1 MSGSVVETI
10 IGAVVIAVAGFFL
23 TYAYTSTGSRSLAG
37 YPLVAK
43 FDRVDGLTI
52 GGDVRMSG
60 IKIGTVTA
68 QSLDPESYRAVVNFT
83 VDSDIKIPD
92 DSAAKIASLG
102 LLGGNYLALEP
113 GGSDNMLKPGDEVRY
128 TQGAVSLLDLIGQA
142 IFSSTS
148 GGSGG
153 SGGGEKP

>member
-1 MSGSVVETI
+1 MSGSIVETI

-23 TYAYTSTGSRSLAG
+23 TYAYTSTGNRGLGG
-37 YPLVAK
+37 YALVAK
-43 FDRVDGLTI
+43 FDKVDGLSI

-60 IKIGTVTA
+60 IKVGTVTG

-83 VDSDIKIPD
+83 VDSNIKIPD

-113 GGSDNMLKPGDEVRY
+113 GGSDNMLKAGEEMRY

-148 GGSGG
+148 GSSSGSGG
-153 SGGGEKP
+153 AKQ

>member
-1 MSGSVVETI
+1 MSGSIVETI

-23 TYAYTSTGSRSLAG
+23 TYAYTSTGSRALAG

-60 IKIGTVTA
+60 IKVGTVTR
-68 QSLDPESYRAVVNFT
+68 QTIDPETYRAVVNFT
-83 VDSDIKIPD
+83 IDSNIKIPD

-113 GGSDNMLKPGDEVRY
+113 GGSDNMLKAGEEVRY

-148 GGSGG
+148 GGAG
-153 SGGGEKP
+153 SGGGNKQ

>member
-1 MSGSVVETI
+1 MSGSIVETI

-23 TYAYTSTGSRSLAG
+23 TYAYTSTGNRGVGG

-43 FDRVDGLTI
+43 FDKIDGLDI
-52 GGDVRMSG
+52 GADVRMSG
-60 IKIGTVTA
+60 IKVGTISTQA
-68 QSLDPESYRAVVNFT
+68 LDPESYRAIVTFT
-83 VDSDIKIPD
+83 VDRSIKVPD
-92 DSAAKIASLG
+92 DSSAKIASLG

-113 GGSDNMLKPGDEVRY
+113 GGSDNMLKPGEEVRY

-148 GGSGG
+148 G
-153 SGGGEKP
+153 SGGGKQ

>member
-1 MSGSVVETI
+1 MSGSIVETI

-23 TYAYTSTGSRSLAG
+23 TYAYTSTGSRGVGG

-43 FDRVDGLTI
+43 FDKVDGLTI

-60 IKIGTVTA
+60 IKVGTVTG

-83 VDSDIKIPD
+83 VDSSIKIPD

-113 GGSDNMLKPGDEVRY
+113 GGSENVLKPGEEVRY

-142 IFSSTS
+142 IFSSTGG
-148 GGSGG
+148 GGSN
-153 SGGGEKP
+153 GGGKQ

>member
-23 TYAYTSTGSRSLAG
+23 TYAYSNVGHSSLAG

-60 IKIGTVTA
+60 IKVGTITA
-68 QSLDPESYRAVVNFT
+68 QSLDPESYRAVISFT
-83 VDSDIKIPD
+83 VDSAIKIPD
-92 DSAAKIASLG
+92 DSAAKIASVG

-113 GGSDNMLKPGDEVRY
+113 GGSEKLLEPGQEVRY
-128 TQGAVSLLDLIGQA
+128 TQGSISLIDLIGQA
-142 IFSSTS
+142 IFSSTG
-148 GGSGG
+148 GGS
-153 SGGGEKP
+153 KQP